1 MLEVGDDLGLEVPG
15 EPRPGLG
22 PRYLR
27 DHDSAPRAVHAR
39 HGGDQFDAPAAEIL
53 ATPTARAAALVVT
66 VPAFAASGASEH
78 ARTWAHADLEHGF
91 GTQWGVGDARVL
103 DHRAFDVE
111 KLVEYAAHQ
120 ALFGCVFLGR

>member
-1 MLEVGDDLGLEVPG
+1 MFVSHHTLKWTRTCRSHGRHP
-15 EPRPGLG
+15 
-22 PRYLR
+22 
-27 DHDSAPRAVHAR
+27 HAHTAHFLLNR
-39 HGGDQFDAPAAEIL
+39 HNQFDAPAAEIL

-111 KLVEYAAHQ
+111 KLVEYPAHQ
-120 ALFGCVFLGR
+120 AFFGCVFLGR